1 MRWSALAVESV
12 HRYALWEPLKRG
24 GDDRML
30 LKNPF
35 NIIICGVGGQGNVKM
50 SRILGMMLVREFFVT
65 IGETFGASQRG
76 GSVMSHIR
84 VSTDSLW
91 SPQIPPGRAD
101 LILALEPLEGL
112 RVIQQ
117 YASAESQAIIN
128 IHPIYPI
135 HVIRGDCVYP
145 SLDEIKT
152 HISARIGKS
161 WFLDATTLSLK
172 EFNNSIYHNSILL
185 GAMAGLD
192 LIPMDS
198 TTFGQAA
205 SHIFPPHTLMENER
219 AFKMGI
225 SLIMR

>member
-1 MRWSALAVESV
+1 MS
-12 HRYALWEPLKRG
+12 
-24 GDDRML
+24 

-50 SRILGMMLVREFFVT
+50 SRILGIMLVRDFFVT

-84 VSTDSLW
+84 VSEDSLW
-91 SPQIPPGRAD
+91 SPQIPPGRGD

-117 YASAESQAIIN
+117 YGSAESQAVIN
-128 IHPIYPI
+128 MRPIYPI
-135 HVIRGDCVYP
+135 NVIRGDCVYP

-152 HISARIGKS
+152 HISVQIGKS
-161 WFLDATTLSLK
+161 WFLDATALSLK
-172 EFNNSIYHNSILL
+172 EFNNSIYQNSILL
-185 GAMAGLD
+185 GTMAGLD

-198 TTFGQAA
+198 TTFMRAA
-205 SHIFPPHTLMENER
+205 SQILPSHMLMENER
-219 AFKMGI
+219 AFEMGI